1 MTIHKDITVI
11 HFSGGQILLYLGQH
25 HLLIQ
30 AQLLEKA
37 YAKIQLW
44 QQEEL
49 VGRVSIKHKDTS
61 YVIRFPVTMN
71 NSTVILKLFYR
82 SYDIDQTHRVRLEQ
96 KETVYLS
103 PQKTHIN
110 VYINEDILHIPYQ
123 RKSNLQIQCIIRKG
137 SEIYRDM
144 VLPITQKLTTGT
156 YNIQFRKQIRFMND
170 WYTYMVWT
178 QTIIIQSNQ
187 GANQMK
193 QKQML
198 KRESRIT
205 NRILD
210 RRPQKPRN
218 ELYANK
224 DFIDVQN
231 TVIKQATIVNHTASI
246 FIILSFIF
254 LFVFFFV
261 ISWYFIHHCRRR
273 NRHDRYSAFPLVSGF

>member
-1 MTIHKDITVI
+1 
-11 HFSGGQILLYLGQH
+11 
-25 HLLIQ
+25 
-30 AQLLEKA
+30 
-37 YAKIQLW
+37 
-44 QQEEL
+44 
-49 VGRVSIKHKDTS
+49 
-61 YVIRFPVTMN
+61 
-71 NSTVILKLFYR
+71 
-82 SYDIDQTHRVRLEQ
+82 
-96 KETVYLS
+96 
-103 PQKTHIN
+103 
-110 VYINEDILHIPYQ
+110 
-123 RKSNLQIQCIIRKG
+123 
-137 SEIYRDM
+137 M

-156 YNIQFRKQIRFMND
+156 YKIQFRKQIRFMND

-254 LFVFFFV
+254 LFVFFFCHFMV
-261 ISWYFIHHCRRR
+261 FHPSL
-273 NRHDRYSAFPLVSGF
+273 STKEQA